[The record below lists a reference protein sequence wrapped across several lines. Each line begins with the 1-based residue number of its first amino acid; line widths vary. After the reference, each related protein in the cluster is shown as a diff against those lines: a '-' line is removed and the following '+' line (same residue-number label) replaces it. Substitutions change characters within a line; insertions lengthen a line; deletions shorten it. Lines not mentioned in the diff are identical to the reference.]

1 MLFSL
6 MSSQSAH
13 LPSPTPQQL
22 RAAVSEGMRATV
34 IGLLVSTILAVVK
47 LGAGILGNSFALIAD
62 GVESTL
68 DIFSAVL
75 VWGGLRVSGAPPS
88 EMFPYGR
95 GKAEQLAGL
104 AVATML
110 LAAAGGIAWGAV
122 HEIVVPHETPA
133 LFTLPVLAV
142 VVIAKEA
149 TFRILR
155 AKGGRLG
162 SHALSTDAWHHRSDA
177 LTSLAAFVGITIA
190 LVGGEGFESAD
201 DWAALAACV
210 VIVWNAIRLL
220 RSAAR
225 DILDVSA
232 DADIHS
238 RIRRLAEEVEGVRGV
253 DVLRV
258 RRSGLVLIVDIH
270 IEVDADLTVR
280 DGHSIAHVVKDQ
292 LVESELPILDALVHV
307 EPDLSHEAQPSLSS
321 GKDAL

>member
-1 MLFSL
+1 
-6 MSSQSAH
+6 MSSLSARD
-13 LPSPTPQQL
+13 PSPTPQQL
-22 RAAVSEGMRATV
+22 SAAVAEGTRATV
-34 IGLLVSTILAVVK
+34 IGLLVSTILAIVK

-88 EMFPYGR
+88 DTFPYGR

-110 LAAAGGIAWGAV
+110 LAAAGGIALGAA
-122 HEIVVPHETPA
+122 HEILVPHEAPA

-142 VVIAKEA
+142 VVIAKET
-149 TFRILR
+149 TFRVLR

-177 LTSLAAFVGITIA
+177 LTSLAAFVGISIA
-190 LVGGEGFESAD
+190 LAGGEGYESAD
-201 DWAALAACV
+201 DWAALAACA
-210 VIVWNAIRLL
+210 VIVWNAVRLF

-225 DILDVSA
+225 DILDATA
-232 DADIHS
+232 DADTHR
-238 RIRRLAEEVEGVRGV
+238 RIRHLAGEVDGVRGV

-270 IEVDADLTVR
+270 IEVDGELTVR
-280 DGHSIAHVVKDQ
+280 VGHDIAHAVKDR
-292 LVESELPILDALVHV
+292 LVHSELPILDALVHV
-307 EPDLSHEAQPSLSS
+307 EPLRRA
-321 GKDAL
+321 